1 MVKTTP
7 EAARYFYVMKSI
19 MLSGNSAIL
28 SELSVI
34 KQQIKSARPGS
45 KEYR

>member
-7 EAARYFYVMKSI
+7 EAARYFNMMKNI
-19 MLSGNSAIL
+19 MLSGNAAIL
-28 SELSVI
+28 NELSAI

-45 KEYR
+45 KEYL